1 MSTQILKRFG
11 AVAVVGLLAALTV
24 PAQAGNIRARVPFG
38 FTVRQALLP
47 AGEYTVSNNGNGALI
62 IRGFRG
68 GAVALGM
75 GRSSSRA
82 TNPKLVFHRYRDEYI
97 LREVWMTGTSG
108 YALPE
113 TSRER
118 ELSRINKASGAVAG
132 FQRVEIP
139 IL

>member
-1 MSTQILKRFG
+1 MSTQILKRIG
-11 AVAVVGLLAALTV
+11 AVAVVGVLAVLSV
-24 PAQAGNIRARVPFG
+24 PAEAANIRAKVPFS

-47 AGEYTVSNNGNGALI
+47 AGDYTVTNNGNGALI

-68 GAVALGM
+68 GAVALGR
-75 GRSSSRA
+75 GQSSNRDS
-82 TNPKLVFHRYRDEYI
+82 NPKLVFHRYRDEYI

-113 TSRER
+113 SARER
-118 ELSRINKASGAVAG
+118 ELSRASKASGAVAT
-132 FQRVEIP
+132 FERVEIP